1 MTEEYSTD
9 GVHLNTY
16 GYDIWTDHVRNH
28 INKFITKRPKILE
41 PDSTVLEL
49 DSTSVEPDTTTLF

>member
-1 MTEEYSTD
+1 MRAEYSTVGD
-9 GVHLNTY
+9 HLNSY
-16 GYDIWTDHVRNH
+16 GYDIWTDHIRRH

-49 DSTSVEPDTTTLF
+49 DSTSVEPDTTSLF